1 MGKVSMESAHQLH
14 NQMRVQ
20 IPEFERMADK
30 CATILVAINEV
41 PETDAAIALKAVSET
56 LLMLCYIN
64 LDLMAAYRQ
73 YFSTDTST
81 HYEDRQ
87 AMTKINVVMSE
98 AYKKIYGFGDQQ
110 QKSFWISKIK
120 QVVNFVGIS
129 EDEYRRIEDELKSIG
144 SDNVLNKDMRDLSV
158 HYDSDP
164 MKVYNMLSSI
174 SAEEVIGRCGKFMN
188 VLKDVTGYVTFLLDL
203 IEKELKVV

>member
-81 HYEDRQ
+81 HFEDRQ

>member
-1 MGKVSMESAHQLH
+1 METAHQLH
-14 NQMRVQ
+14 NQMRIQ
-20 IPEFERMADK
+20 IPEFERTADR
-30 CATILVAINEV
+30 CATILLAINAE
-41 PETDAAIALKAVSET
+41 PETDTAIALKAVSET

-98 AYKKIYGFGDQQ
+98 AYKKIYGFGEQQ
-110 QKSFWISKIK
+110 QKSSFWISKIK
-120 QVVNFVGIS
+120 KTVNLVGLR
-129 EDEYRRIEDELKSIG
+129 EDDYRRIEDKLKSIG

-174 SAEEVIGRCGKFMN
+174 SAEEVIGRCGKFME

-203 IEKELKVV
+203 IEKRLKTA